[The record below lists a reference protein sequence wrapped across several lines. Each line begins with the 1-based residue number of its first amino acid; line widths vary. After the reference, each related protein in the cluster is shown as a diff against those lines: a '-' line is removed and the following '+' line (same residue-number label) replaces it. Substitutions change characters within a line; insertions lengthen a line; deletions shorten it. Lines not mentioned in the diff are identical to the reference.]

1 MNCLIFALMLIGYSY
16 GAIGQEFVGRIE
28 LYGDQYIESEAITI
42 NENENFISFQSNI
55 DYELI
60 DLQDTKIRSIQRKD
74 GNYFLTGLLIGAA
87 AGPLFYHYVR
97 GYDNFTSESFMIT
110 NLIGITIGTTL
121 GLLTNRYSQVYGN
134 LDTRLAVLDKIEV
147 MPETQQYRISLMSI
161 RLNID

>member
-1 MNCLIFALMLIGYSY
+1 MLIGYSY
-16 GAIGQEFVGRIE
+16 GAIGQEFEGRIE

-42 NENENFISFQSNI
+42 NENENFITFQSNI

-74 GNYFLTGLLIGAA
+74 GNYFLTGLLVGAA
-87 AGPLFYHYVR
+87 AGPLSYDYVR

-121 GLLTNRYSQVYGN
+121 GLLTNRYTQVYGD

-147 MPETQQYRISLMSI
+147 MPGTFQFKVNLLSYKLEL
-161 RLNID
+161 D